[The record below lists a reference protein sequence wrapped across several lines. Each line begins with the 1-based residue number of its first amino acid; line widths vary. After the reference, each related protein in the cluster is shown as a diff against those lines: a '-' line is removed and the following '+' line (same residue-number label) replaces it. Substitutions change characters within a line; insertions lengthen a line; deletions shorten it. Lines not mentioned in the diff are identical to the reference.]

1 MIHFSDLRYRF
12 AHKPKMALKM
22 RIAMLQRHSLLRVKP
37 LVATTA
43 KPVGKK
49 KGKINEMKGKE
60 KIPTNF
66 LQECKVNKTAAAV

>member
-1 MIHFSDLRYRF
+1 MMHFSDLRYRF
-12 AHKPKMALKM
+12 AHKPKMAFKM

-49 KGKINEMKGKE
+49 KKE
-60 KIPTNF
+60 K
-66 LQECKVNKTAAAV
+66 